1 MVRMVEF
8 AVGHLEFSPL
18 LIAGR
23 SRRQRSKGGKRNR
36 LAITIGIRC
45 TLIRLK
51 LAL

>member
-1 MVRMVEF
+1 MVRVVEF

-36 LAITIGIRC
+36 LAITTGIRC
-45 TLIRLK
+45 TLIR
-51 LAL
+51 